1 MSYSPPPGISG
12 QVAARSQ
19 RDIFEEGSAPS
30 SAAPSSILSSWED
43 LHSDIS
49 RYTKLKTLELDTL
62 KGTGKGIMK
71 RGID

>member
-1 MSYSPPPGISG
+1 MSSSPPPGIPG
-12 QVAARSQ
+12 QVAARAQ

-49 RYTKLKTLELDTL
+49 RYTELKALGLDTL
-62 KGTGKGIMK
+62 NLDRLI
-71 RGID
+71 